1 MNTFLESYLMAISP
15 RIIQFLQYFLA
26 LAYLVSFICLLVNP
40 APDYPGALMMFF
52 NILLLTYTLL
62 VRGQFGEYSSSMRNI
77 QIDNQSQVENLS
89 LKRNQKYERIENKNS
104 QQYVGLE
111 LVSIL
116 FTLLSA
122 VIHLIFNVILILSL
136 LQPIFEVFLYP
147 GGQNGEKFHT
157 ISHNGYETVMRS
169 YCTGRNNYNQDMT
182 KPIIIIEAGLGG
194 SGHIHYEIQKAFDS
208 DYMVCTYDRAGW
220 GLSQQGEYP
229 NSYQNMMEQMIL
241 TLKDGEDIPL
251 LKPQK
256 QIICIGH
263 SLGGQLCQMY
273 AKYLPSIKSIVT
285 FDTFPIQKIIHLINL
300 ANGMTKEESTEDIQS
315 SIAETR
321 ILTLLTPLTFVT
333 YVAYQQYYQPNAAF
347 HMTQVFW
354 QYTTARQQYAELMF
368 NIYDA
373 ASCDIECALLSAPPN
388 QISVPSLIVSASNP
402 NEGCQEAG
410 ITLGT
415 KECDIFIIDRDTS
428 LLIQNQ
434 MAAYTSGWSK
444 IEYCVGLCDH
454 DFAFNKA
461 AFAIYTIKNNL
472 ANLL

>member
-62 VRGQFGEYSSSMRNI
+62 VRGQFDEYSCSMINLKL
-77 QIDNQSQVENLS
+77 DNQSQIEKYS
-89 LKRNQKYERIENKNS
+89 IQKNQKYERVKNA
-104 QQYVGLE
+104 QKYVGLE
-111 LVSIL
+111 LLSIW

-136 LQPIFEVFLYP
+136 LQPMYEVFLYP

-169 YCTGRNNYNQDMT
+169 YCTGRNNYNQYMS

-208 DYMVCTYDRAGW
+208 DYMVCTQDRAGW

-229 NSYQNMMEQMIL
+229 NYYLNMMEQML
-241 TLKDGEDIPL
+241 QTLGDGENIPL
-251 LKPQK
+251 LNPQK

-273 AKYLPSIKSIVT
+273 AKYFPSIKSIVT
-285 FDTFPIQKIIHLINL
+285 FDTFPIQRILHLINL
-300 ANGMTKEESTEDIQS
+300 AKGVTKMRFVVHSTQ
-315 SIAETR
+315 
-321 ILTLLTPLTFVT
+321 L
-333 YVAYQQYYQPNAAF
+333 
-347 HMTQVFW
+347 
-354 QYTTARQQYAELMF
+354 
-368 NIYDA
+368 NI
-373 ASCDIECALLSAPPN
+373 SALSDCL
-388 QISVPSLIVSASNP
+388 
-402 NEGCQEAG
+402 CQEP
-410 ITLGT
+410 
-415 KECDIFIIDRDTS
+415 
-428 LLIQNQ
+428 Q
-434 MAAYTSGWSK
+434 
-444 IEYCVGLCDH
+444 
-454 DFAFNKA
+454 
-461 AFAIYTIKNNL
+461 
-472 ANLL
+472 